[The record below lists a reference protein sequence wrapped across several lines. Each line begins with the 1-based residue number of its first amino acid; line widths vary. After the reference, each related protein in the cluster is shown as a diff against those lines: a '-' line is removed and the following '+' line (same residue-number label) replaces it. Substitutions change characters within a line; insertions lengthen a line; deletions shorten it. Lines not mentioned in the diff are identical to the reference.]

1 MNYSV
6 ILNLYIPFSQS
17 YNNSLKYLRKFERQL
32 RDKPTKLKKQSY
44 KWDVANE
51 SSFLNTLFSC
61 KMLIFIL
68 KRKYNLKFQWVKIWG

>member
-44 KWDVANE
+44 K
-51 SSFLNTLFSC
+51 
-61 KMLIFIL
+61 
-68 KRKYNLKFQWVKIWG
+68 